1 MSFLYSP
8 GTYQCVAE
16 NEVGVAYSDVVS
28 VRRAVMAYV
37 PKQEPRVVTATL
49 GRPLRLDCDAP
60 AGHPTPSVQ
69 WFLQVSECAGCAA
82 HLMFLGSVRCMGE
95 RGGGGGCGL
104 FGLSTPSG
112 LPSMNGIKGQ
122 R

>member
-1 MSFLYSP
+1 MCNCGGPTVLLRSS
-8 GTYQCVAE
+8 GTYQCLAE

-60 AGHPTPSVQ
+60 AGHPAPSVQ
-69 WFLQVSECAGCAA
+69 WFLQVSE
-82 HLMFLGSVRCMGE
+82 E
-95 RGGGGGCGL
+95 
-104 FGLSTPSG
+104 
-112 LPSMNGIKGQ
+112 
-122 R
+122 